1 MVPKLARL
9 CVLALTLT
17 LAACFRPA
25 GEPIEPTP
33 NTNPPA
39 PTREMVDETAETDE
53 AALSPVDAGT
63 EEASADDAS
72 ETMPSFGALNQ
83 LGGTLPPITV
93 IQPTRNI
100 AVTQAPFDVNATALP
115 GASPTYITPGVPLGP
130 IPRTATPTGG
140 ALTSTPSGLVTPTAM
155 AGMSSDGCT
164 YSVQPGDSL
173 FRIATN
179 HNVTLAEMRAA
190 NPDLVGEAPILQPG
204 QELNL
209 PNCGQ
214 PAPADQS
221 AAAPEPTTGAEAP
234 PGSEIY
240 TVRSGDTL
248 MIIAQRYG
256 ITIND
261 IVQAN
266 NLSNPDR
273 LDVGQ
278 QLIIPPAGG

>member
-1 MVPKLARL
+1 MVPKLARV

-17 LAACFRPA
+17 LSACFRPA

-33 NTNPPA
+33 NSNPPA
-39 PTREMVDETAETDE
+39 PTREQVLDSAGDNDATLEIDAVD
-53 AALSPVDAGT
+53 ST
-63 EEASADDAS
+63 EEANAES
-72 ETMPSFGALNQ
+72 EATVGFGALNQ

-93 IQPTRNI
+93 VQPTRNT
-100 AVTQAPFDVNATALP
+100 AATQPAFDVNSTAVP
-115 GASPTYITPGVPLGP
+115 GAVPTYITPGVPLGP
-130 IPRTATPTGG
+130 IPRTATPAGG

-155 AGMSSDGCT
+155 AGSSSDACI
-164 YSVQPGDSL
+164 YIVQPGDSL

-179 HNVTLAEMRAA
+179 EGVTLAEMRAA

-204 QELNL
+204 QELNV

-214 PAPADQS
+214 PAPAAEPNVAEPEPTS
-221 AAAPEPTTGAEAP
+221 LAAPEGGEV
-234 PGSEIY
+234 Y
-240 TVRSGDTL
+240 TVQAGDTL

-266 NLSNPDR
+266 NLSNPNR
-273 LDVGQ
+273 LDIGQ
-278 QLIIPPAGG
+278 QLIIPPGS